1 MTPNEFVERFKK
13 EKASA
18 ILRTSDTDRAR
29 QAMLA
34 AVRGGF
40 RVVEFTMSI
49 PNVTELIDEFS
60 RMEGTVVGAGTV
72 LTTDD
77 VKSVVDAGAQF
88 VVSPVVDVDVIKAS
102 IDCEVACMPGCTT
115 PTEMLTAYRAGAQLQ
130 KLFPQV
136 GTGPQWVKQCLG
148 PLPFLKI
155 VPTSGVTLEN
165 ARSYFEAGAYAVGF
179 VQSLFLPDD
188 IASDNFDATEIRAK
202 KILAEVQS

>member
-1 MTPNEFVERFKK
+1 MSPNAFVDLFAN

-18 ILRTSDTDRAR
+18 ILRTSDTDKAR

-40 RVVEFTMSI
+40 RIIEFTMSI

-60 RMEGTVVGAGTV
+60 RMENIVVGAGTV

-77 VKSVVDAGAQF
+77 VTSVVEAGAQF
-88 VVSPVVDVDVIKAS
+88 VVSPVVDVEVIKAS
-102 IDCEVACMPGCTT
+102 LDLQVACMPGCTT
-115 PTEMLTAYRAGAQLQ
+115 PTEMLAAHRAGAPLQ
-130 KLFPQV
+130 KLFPQA

-155 VPTSGVTLEN
+155 VPTSGVNLDN
-165 ARSYFEAGAYAVGF
+165 VRAYFDAGAFAVGF
-179 VQSLFLPDD
+179 VQSLFLPAE
-188 IASDNFDATEIRAK
+188 IAAEDFDAIENRARD
-202 KILAEVQS
+202 ILSEVRA